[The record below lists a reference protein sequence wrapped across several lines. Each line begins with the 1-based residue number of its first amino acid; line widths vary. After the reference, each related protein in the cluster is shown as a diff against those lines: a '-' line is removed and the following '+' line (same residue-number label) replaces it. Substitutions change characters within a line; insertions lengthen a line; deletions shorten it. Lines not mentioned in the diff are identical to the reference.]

1 LILSQK
7 PKTVVQWCTFS
18 SFTHKGW
25 DFNDVIKLF
34 KYSALGVKCKQYFNN
49 ILMIIGKQ
57 RNKLTA
63 AEIHE
68 TYKKGWI
75 HCTVY
80 SVQCTVYSVPSVELM
95 SYLICFEISD
105 WLSGL
110 AGSDYSSYIC
120 DLWFTSWTTH
130 QVSCCCVQKSLTVM
144 LNDFN
149 VKLNFTDF
157 VIIMHVFILQPW
169 HLLYIEIFSSH
180 QLKL

>member
-1 LILSQK
+1 M
-7 PKTVVQWCTFS
+7 
-18 SFTHKGW
+18 
-25 DFNDVIKLF
+25 KLR
-34 KYSALGVKCKQYFNN
+34 KRLNT
-49 ILMIIGKQ
+49 L
-57 RNKLTA
+57 
-63 AEIHE
+63 
-68 TYKKGWI
+68 
-75 HCTVY
+75 Y
-80 SVQCTVYSVPSVELM
+80 SVQCTVYSVQCTFRGIDELFNMFWNFRLIKRSSRFWLLHGEKSSVTLKKDN
-95 SYLICFEISD
+95 LLHLLWC
-105 WLSGL
+105 
-110 AGSDYSSYIC
+110 YIC